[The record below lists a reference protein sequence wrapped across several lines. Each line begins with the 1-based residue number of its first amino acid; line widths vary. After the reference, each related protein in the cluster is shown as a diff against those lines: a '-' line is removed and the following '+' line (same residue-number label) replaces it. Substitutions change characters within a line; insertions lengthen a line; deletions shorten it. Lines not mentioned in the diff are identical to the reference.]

1 MKILLLQQPKSFSD
15 YPEWIKEVQ
24 ERFGRLE
31 VMVFTSDNRAVHHRW
46 PNTVIKEIVVSDY
59 SSDSA
64 TAKFFDIV
72 RKFKPDRII
81 SSSEE
86 DVLRVAEARSLFGI
100 PGLQY
105 ELALRCRDKVTMKQS
120 ALDAG
125 LQVEILFRRSIVGRR
140 LFSNLGGVQAPRVL
154 RYCIRKMICLL

>member
-1 MKILLLQQPKSFSD
+1 MENAGKGSSVAKEKSWRAHRKGNDMKILLLQQPKSFSD

-46 PNTVIKEIVVSDY
+46 PNAVIKEIVVSDY

-72 RKFKPDRII
+72 RKFKPR
-81 SSSEE
+81 
-86 DVLRVAEARSLFGI
+86 
-100 PGLQY
+100 
-105 ELALRCRDKVTMKQS
+105 
-120 ALDAG
+120 
-125 LQVEILFRRSIVGRR
+125 
-140 LFSNLGGVQAPRVL
+140 
-154 RYCIRKMICLL
+154 

>member
-72 RKFKPDRII
+72 
-81 SSSEE
+81 
-86 DVLRVAEARSLFGI
+86 
-100 PGLQY
+100 
-105 ELALRCRDKVTMKQS
+105 
-120 ALDAG
+120 
-125 LQVEILFRRSIVGRR
+125 
-140 LFSNLGGVQAPRVL
+140 N
-154 RYCIRKMICLL
+154 ICSFQGH

>member
-59 SSDSA
+59 SSVNICSFQGHCYCRRRPIALFDDYCGSRPPLLRIKA
-64 TAKFFDIV
+64 T
-72 RKFKPDRII
+72 
-81 SSSEE
+81 
-86 DVLRVAEARSLFGI
+86 G
-100 PGLQY
+100 
-105 ELALRCRDKVTMKQS
+105 C
-120 ALDAG
+120 
-125 LQVEILFRRSIVGRR
+125 
-140 LFSNLGGVQAPRVL
+140 
-154 RYCIRKMICLL
+154 

>member
-105 ELALRCRDKVTMKQS
+105 ELALRC
-120 ALDAG
+120 
-125 LQVEILFRRSIVGRR
+125 
-140 LFSNLGGVQAPRVL
+140 
-154 RYCIRKMICLL
+154 

>member
-72 RKFKPDRII
+72 EYLLVSRPLLLPKKADR
-81 SSSEE
+81 
-86 DVLRVAEARSLFGI
+86 AF
-100 PGLQY
+100 
-105 ELALRCRDKVTMKQS
+105 
-120 ALDAG
+120 
-125 LQVEILFRRSIVGRR
+125 
-140 LFSNLGGVQAPRVL
+140 
-154 RYCIRKMICLL
+154 